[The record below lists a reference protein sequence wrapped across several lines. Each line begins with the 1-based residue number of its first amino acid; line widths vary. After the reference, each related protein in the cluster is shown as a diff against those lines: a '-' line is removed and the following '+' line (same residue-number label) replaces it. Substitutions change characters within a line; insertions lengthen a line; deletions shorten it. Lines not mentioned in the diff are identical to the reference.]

1 MFVTGHSGFTGGW
14 VFRWLGEIGSIV
26 AGFSLA
32 PITEPSLFNYDGF
45 SDILVINRSVR
56 EPLEEYIFSATYE
69 GHTGPQAPG
78 IGSLRRR
85 YTQIELNA
93 CGPAKASLF
102 ATADLVAVGE

>member
-1 MFVTGHSGFTGGW
+1 MFVTGHARFTGGW

-56 EPLEEYIFSATYE
+56 EPLEEYVFRRLMRVTPDPRY
-69 GHTGPQAPG
+69 PG
-78 IGSLRRR
+78 
-85 YTQIELNA
+85 
-93 CGPAKASLF
+93 
-102 ATADLVAVGE
+102 LVR